1 MHNEW
6 KFGKMK
12 PSQIAARE
20 NLLLNYK
27 IWLSSITGDGL
38 LEGSTWELLR
48 AIKKE
53 DSISKA
59 AKITGISYRKAW
71 GDLKSAEEL
80 LGYAL
85 VTKKRGGLDGGCTT
99 LTEKAIKL
107 LEAYAAL
114 QSKLDKTVEKAFEDF
129 KVNIKQ

>member
-1 MHNEW
+1 
-6 KFGKMK
+6 MK
-12 PSQIAARE
+12 PQQIAARE

-48 AIKKE
+48 AINRE
-53 DSISKA
+53 ESISKA
-59 AKITGISYRKAW
+59 AKATGISYRKAW
-71 GDLKSAEEL
+71 GDLKRAEDL
-80 LGYAL
+80 LGYTI
-85 VTKKRGGLDGGCTT
+85 VTKKRGGLDGGSTT

-114 QSKLDKTVEKAFEDF
+114 QSKLDDTVEKAFVEF
-129 KVNIKQ
+129 KKTIKQ

>member
-1 MHNEW
+1 MHNVSMVN
-6 KFGKMK
+6 KMK
-12 PSQIAARE
+12 PRQIAARE

-48 AIKKE
+48 SINKE

-59 AKITGISYRKAW
+59 AKKTGISYRKAW
-71 GDLKSAEEL
+71 GDLKKAEEL
-80 LGYAL
+80 LGYAI
-85 VTKKRGGLDGGCTT
+85 VTKKRGGQDGGSTT
-99 LTEKAIKL
+99 LTEKAQKL

-114 QSKLDKTVEKAFEDF
+114 QSKLDDTVEKAFEEF
-129 KVNIKQ
+129 KNNIKQ

>member
-1 MHNEW
+1 
-6 KFGKMK
+6 MK
-12 PSQIAARE
+12 PRQIAARE

-48 AIKKE
+48 AIKRE

-59 AKITGISYRKAW
+59 SKITGISYRKAW
-71 GDLKSAEEL
+71 GDLKRAEEL
-80 LGYAL
+80 LGYTI

-99 LTEKAIKL
+99 LTEKALKL
-107 LEAYAAL
+107 LEAYTAL
-114 QSKLDKTVEKAFEDF
+114 QAKLDDTVEKAFEEF
-129 KVNIKQ
+129 KNNIKQ